1 MKKLF
6 FLAWFMLLVFFS
18 LSACTKDV
26 QDNLDDI
33 AWTAKTNV
41 QNTKD
46 YIAEKI
52 ALEEKLALLEVQ
64 KQKFSLPSR
73 AKQLNITT
81 PEGMTLD
88 QNSSYQTSEEVE
100 WFNSMRFVYTWDYKL
115 AMKQAE
121 IIAQKA
127 WVQISEEFKLAQ
139 DTLKKMWKN
148 TLDQLKDMVWD
159 LKWVVYT
166 NYSIIKNPETDQ
178 IISIS
183 VEEDWTLEIVV
194 VDRKNMQNVVL
205 DKIK

>member
-64 KQKFSLPSR
+64 KQKFSLPFR

>member
-6 FLAWFMLLVFFS
+6 FLAGFMLLVFFS

-33 AWTAKTNV
+33 AGTAKTNV

-100 WFNSMRFVYTWDYKL
+100 GFNSMRFVYTGDYNL

-127 WVQISEEFKLAQ
+127 GVQISEEFKLAQ
-139 DTLKKMWKN
+139 DTLKKMGKN
-148 TLDQLKDMVWD
+148 TLDQLKDMVGD
-159 LKWVVYT
+159 LKGVVYT

-183 VEEDWTLEIVV
+183 VEEDGTLEIVV